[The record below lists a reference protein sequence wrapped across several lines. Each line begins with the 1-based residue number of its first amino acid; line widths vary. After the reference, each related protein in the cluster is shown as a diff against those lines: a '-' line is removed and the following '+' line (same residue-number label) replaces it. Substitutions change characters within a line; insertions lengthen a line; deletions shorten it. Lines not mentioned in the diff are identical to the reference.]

1 MRYSEMMVNRMTEII
16 KYDEMKSTREQW
28 LGEIPASWGTLR
40 LKRIFTIKKDIAGEE
55 GHTVL
60 SVTQKGIRPKVMS
73 EKGQFALDYSK
84 YQLVNRGE
92 FVMNHMDL
100 LTGWVDISDYD
111 GVTSPDYRVFVNS
124 DPSKYDSSYYR
135 YIFQLCYSARIFYGL
150 GQGVAGFGRWRLP
163 ADMFLNFVLPVP
175 SIGEQ
180 RSIAAYLDDKV
191 SQIDSIIEEEK
202 ASIEEY
208 KQWKA
213 STIFEAVT
221 KGLSQDAE
229 MKYSGIEWIGDIP
242 KTSRLI
248 RLRYLV
254 QDYKAGPFGSS
265 LITDKLLHEGDILV
279 YTPEH
284 VARKNTTSE
293 KNLYLP
299 EERAEEMEQFFVH
312 AGDIVFPIV
321 GSLGRAMM
329 ITEEM
334 PCGIINQRLA
344 KFSLRENAV
353 DPDYFMWVF
362 GRSSFFTPYIEVN
375 CRGSFIV
382 NLTKTI
388 VYDMPFVLPMEK
400 AEQRRIAKYLDKK
413 CGTIDAMIAEKESVI
428 LDLESFKRSLI
439 YEIVTGKRM
448 VV

>member
-1 MRYSEMMVNRMTEII
+1 MMTDHICYPN
-16 KYDEMKSTREQW
+16 MKPTKEEW
-28 LGEIPASWGTLR
+28 LGTIPSSWGILR
-40 LKRIFTIKKDIAGEE
+40 LKRMFSIKKDIAGEE

-60 SVTQKGIRPKVMS
+60 SVTQKGIRPKVMTD
-73 EKGQFALDYSK
+73 KGQFAQDYSH

-111 GVTSPDYRVFVNS
+111 GVTSPDYRVFVNTA
-124 DPSKYDSSYYR
+124 PEKYDSGYYR

-175 SIGEQ
+175 PIEEQ
-180 RSIAAYLDDKV
+180 RIIAAYLDDQIT
-191 SQIDSIIEEEK
+191 QIDSIIEEAK
-202 ASIEEY
+202 ISVEEY

-213 STIFEAVT
+213 ATIFDALT
-221 KGLSQDAE
+221 KGLKTNAE
-229 MKYSGIEWIGDIP
+229 MKDSGIEWIGSIP
-242 KTSRLI
+242 KTSRVI

-265 LITDKLLHEGDILV
+265 LITDKLLREGKILI

-284 VARKNTTSE
+284 VANKSTDSE
-293 KNLYLP
+293 KNLFLP
-299 EERAEEMEQFFVH
+299 ESRKDEMAQFFVKP
-312 AGDIVFPIV
+312 GDIIFPIV

-329 ITEEM
+329 IEDNM
-334 PCGIINQRLA
+334 PDGIINQRLA
-344 KFSLRENAV
+344 KFSLQKGKV
-353 DPDYFMWVF
+353 DPDYFMWAF
-362 GRSSFFTPYIEVN
+362 GKSTFFAPYIDVN
-375 CRGSFIV
+375 RRGSFIV

-388 VYDMPFVLPMEK
+388 VYDMPFVLPVELS
-400 AEQRRIAKYLDKK
+400 EQKDVAQYLDDK
-413 CGTIDAMIAEKESVI
+413 CGTIDTMIQEKEAVI
-428 LDLESFKRSLI
+428 SDLEQYKRSLI
-439 YEIVTGKRM
+439 YEAVTGKRK